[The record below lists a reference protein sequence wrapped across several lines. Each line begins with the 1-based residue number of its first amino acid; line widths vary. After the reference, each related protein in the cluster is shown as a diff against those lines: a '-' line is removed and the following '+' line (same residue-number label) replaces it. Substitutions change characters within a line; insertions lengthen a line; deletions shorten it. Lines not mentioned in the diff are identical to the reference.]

1 MRKGALLRPLA
12 GDALTFYASRF
23 LPLLPISLKDVTLY
37 TDGACS
43 GNPGPGGWAALLQ
56 FGALEKTLKG
66 AEPETTNN
74 RMELMAVMGGL
85 RALKEPC
92 RVAVHTDSAY
102 IVNAF
107 EQGWIENWKRRGWMT
122 AGKKPVKNR
131 DLWEDLVR
139 LTEIHDVTFV
149 KVKGHADDARNNYVD
164 GVAVSAIDDLR
175 IELGL
180 K

>member
-1 MRKGALLRPLA
+1 VNETKHV
-12 GDALTFYASRF
+12 
-23 LPLLPISLKDVTLY
+23 ILY

-56 FGALEKTLKG
+56 FGQQEKTLKG

-74 RMELMAVMGGL
+74 RMEMRAVIEGL
-85 RALKEPC
+85 RALREPC

-102 IVNAF
+102 VVNAF
-107 EQGWIENWKRRGWMT
+107 EQNWIANWKRRGWRT
-122 AGKKPVKNR
+122 AAKKPVKNR
-131 DLWEDLVR
+131 DLWEELIR
-139 LTEIHDVTFV
+139 ETERHAVSFV

-164 GVAVSAIDDLR
+164 GVAVGAIADLR

-180 K
+180 E

>member
-1 MRKGALLRPLA
+1 VSDK
-12 GDALTFYASRF
+12 
-23 LPLLPISLKDVTLY
+23 KHVTLY

-43 GNPGPGGWAALLQ
+43 GNPGPGGWGALLQ
-56 FGALEKTLKG
+56 FGDQEKTIKG
-66 AEPETTNN
+66 AERETTNN
-74 RMELMAVMGGL
+74 RMELMAVIEGL

-107 EQGWIENWKRRGWMT
+107 EQDWISNWKQRGWKT
-122 AGKKPVKNR
+122 ASKKPVKNR
-131 DLWEDLVR
+131 DLWEALLR
-139 LTEIHDVTFV
+139 EMERHDVTFV
-149 KVKGHADDARNNYVD
+149 KVKGHADDALNNYVD
-164 GVAVSAIDDLR
+164 GVAVGAIDDLR

>member
-1 MRKGALLRPLA
+1 VSEPAVSDK
-12 GDALTFYASRF
+12 
-23 LPLLPISLKDVTLY
+23 KHVTLY

-43 GNPGPGGWAALLQ
+43 GNPGPGGWGALLQ
-56 FGALEKTLKG
+56 FGDQEKTIKG
-66 AEPETTNN
+66 AERETTNN
-74 RMELMAVMGGL
+74 RMELMAVIEGL

-107 EQGWIENWKRRGWMT
+107 EQDWISNWKRRGWKT
-122 AGKKPVKNR
+122 ASKKPVKNR
-131 DLWEDLVR
+131 DLWEALLREMERHEV
-139 LTEIHDVTFV
+139 EFV
-149 KVKGHADDARNNYVD
+149 KVKGHADDALNNYVD
-164 GVAVSAIDDLR
+164 GVAVGAIDDLR

>member
-1 MRKGALLRPLA
+1 V
-12 GDALTFYASRF
+12 
-23 LPLLPISLKDVTLY
+23 KDVILY

-56 FGALEKTLKG
+56 FGTQEKTLKG
-66 AEPETTNN
+66 AERETTNN
-74 RMELMAVMGGL
+74 RMEMMAVIEGL

-107 EQGWIENWKRRGWMT
+107 EQNWIANWKRRGWKT
-122 AGKKPVKNR
+122 AAKKPVKNR
-131 DLWEDLVR
+131 DLWEELLRQMERHEVS
-139 LTEIHDVTFV
+139 FV
-149 KVKGHADDARNNYVD
+149 KVKGHADDERNNYVD
-164 GVAVSAIDDLR
+164 GVAVGAIDDLR

>member
-1 MRKGALLRPLA
+1 MK
-12 GDALTFYASRF
+12 S
-23 LPLLPISLKDVTLY
+23 VTLY

-43 GNPGPGGWAALLQ
+43 GNPGPGGWGALLQ
-56 FGALEKTLKG
+56 SGSHEKTLKG

-74 RMELMAVMGGL
+74 RMELVAVIEGL
-85 RALKEPC
+85 SALKEPC

-107 EQGWIENWKRRGWMT
+107 GEDWISGWQRRGWKT

-131 DLWEDLVR
+131 DLWEELLR
-139 LTEIHDVTFV
+139 LTGIHEVGFV
-149 KVKGHADDARNNYVD
+149 KVKGHADDERNNYVD
-164 GVAVSAIDDLR
+164 GVAVSAIAELR
-175 IELGL
+175 TELGL

>member
-1 MRKGALLRPLA
+1 M
-12 GDALTFYASRF
+12 
-23 LPLLPISLKDVTLY
+23 KDVTLY

-43 GNPGPGGWAALLQ
+43 GNPGPGGWGALLQ
-56 FGALEKTLKG
+56 FGTQEKTLKG
-66 AEPETTNN
+66 AERETTNN
-74 RMELMAVMGGL
+74 RMEMTAVIEGL

-107 EQGWIENWKRRGWMT
+107 EQNWIANWKRRGWKT
-122 AGKKPVKNR
+122 AAKKPVKNR
-131 DLWEDLVR
+131 DLWEALLGEMERHEVS
-139 LTEIHDVTFV
+139 FV
-149 KVKGHADDARNNYVD
+149 KVKGHADDERNNYVD
-164 GVAVSAIDDLR
+164 GVAVGAIDDLR

>member
-1 MRKGALLRPLA
+1 MNRELRITDQTNTVSDRPL
-12 GDALTFYASRF
+12 
-23 LPLLPISLKDVTLY
+23 VTLY

-56 FGALEKTLKG
+56 SGPHERTLKG

-74 RMELMAVMGGL
+74 RMELTAVIEGL
-85 RALKEPC
+85 RALKVPS

-107 EQGWIENWKRRGWMT
+107 AEGWIEGWRRRGWKT
-122 AGKKPVKNR
+122 AAKQPVKNR
-131 DLWEDLVR
+131 DLWEELLR
-139 LTEIHDVTFV
+139 LMQTHEVEFV

-164 GVAVSAIDDLR
+164 GVAVQAIEDLR
-175 IELGL
+175 IELGMR
-180 K
+180 

>member
-1 MRKGALLRPLA
+1 MSEPAVSDK
-12 GDALTFYASRF
+12 
-23 LPLLPISLKDVTLY
+23 KHVTLY

-43 GNPGPGGWAALLQ
+43 GNPGPGGWGALLQ
-56 FGALEKTLKG
+56 FGDQEKTIKG
-66 AEPETTNN
+66 AERETTNN
-74 RMELMAVMGGL
+74 RMELMAVIEGL

-107 EQGWIENWKRRGWMT
+107 EQDWISNWKRRGWKT
-122 AGKKPVKNR
+122 ASKKPVKNR
-131 DLWEDLVR
+131 DLWEALLR
-139 LTEIHDVTFV
+139 EMERHDVTFV
-149 KVKGHADDARNNYVD
+149 KVKGHADDALNNYVD
-164 GVAVSAIDDLR
+164 GVAVGAIDDLR

>member
-1 MRKGALLRPLA
+1 MSEPAVSDK
-12 GDALTFYASRF
+12 
-23 LPLLPISLKDVTLY
+23 KHVTLY

-43 GNPGPGGWAALLQ
+43 GNPGPGGWGALLQ
-56 FGALEKTLKG
+56 FGDQEKTIKG
-66 AEPETTNN
+66 AERETTNN
-74 RMELMAVMGGL
+74 RMELMAVIEGL

-107 EQGWIENWKRRGWMT
+107 EQDWISNWKQRGWKT
-122 AGKKPVKNR
+122 ASKKPVKNR
-131 DLWEDLVR
+131 DLWEALLR
-139 LTEIHDVTFV
+139 EMERHDVTFV
-149 KVKGHADDARNNYVD
+149 KVKGHADDALNNYVD
-164 GVAVSAIDDLR
+164 GVAVGAIDDLR

>member
-1 MRKGALLRPLA
+1 M
-12 GDALTFYASRF
+12 
-23 LPLLPISLKDVTLY
+23 KDVTLY

-56 FGALEKTLKG
+56 SGSHERTVKG
-66 AEPETTNN
+66 AEPDTTNN
-74 RMELMAVMGGL
+74 RMELMAVIGGL

-107 EQGWIENWKRRGWMT
+107 KEGWIKNWQRRGWKT
-122 AGKKPVKNR
+122 AGKKPVKNQ
-131 DLWEDLVR
+131 DLWEELLR
-139 LTEIHDVTFV
+139 LRAIHEVDFV
-149 KVKGHADDARNNYVD
+149 KVKGHADDDRNNYVD
-164 GVAVSAIDDLR
+164 GEAVRAIEDLR

>member
-1 MRKGALLRPLA
+1 MSDK
-12 GDALTFYASRF
+12 
-23 LPLLPISLKDVTLY
+23 KHVTLY

-43 GNPGPGGWAALLQ
+43 GNPGPGGWGALLQ
-56 FGALEKTLKG
+56 FGDQEKTIKG
-66 AEPETTNN
+66 AERETTNN
-74 RMELMAVMGGL
+74 RMELMAVIEGL

-107 EQGWIENWKRRGWMT
+107 EQDWISNWKRRGWKT
-122 AGKKPVKNR
+122 ASKKPVKNR
-131 DLWEDLVR
+131 DLWEALLREMERHEV
-139 LTEIHDVTFV
+139 EFV
-149 KVKGHADDARNNYVD
+149 KVKGHADDALNNYVD
-164 GVAVSAIDDLR
+164 GVAVGAIDDLR

>member
-1 MRKGALLRPLA
+1 LTTDGANAVSDP
-12 GDALTFYASRF
+12 
-23 LPLLPISLKDVTLY
+23 KHVTLY

-56 FGALEKTLKG
+56 FGEQERTLKG
-66 AEPETTNN
+66 AEPDTTNN
-74 RMELMAVMGGL
+74 RMEMMAVIEGL

-102 IVNAF
+102 VVNAF
-107 EQGWIENWKRRGWMT
+107 EQRWIANWQRRGWMT

-131 DLWEDLVR
+131 DLWEELLRLVD
-139 LTEIHDVTFV
+139 THDVTFV

-164 GVAVSAIDDLR
+164 GVAVSAIADLR